1 MEIKSKFRKLFWVR
15 IGIGFL
21 LFIFTLYL
29 CLNSIP
35 QYSQL
40 SKNPVFIVSS
50 VFLLL
55 FFFGAL
61 DLINVFKLIVT
72 DQEIEKIF
80 VISGRKEKIPFTS
93 ITSLENKKIRMQTKS
108 GHLTDGYTLTILELD
123 DNSTMIISPDNFS
136 NYKEIM
142 SAIRS
147 KLE

>member
-93 ITSLENKKIRMQTKS
+93 ITSLENKKIR
-108 GHLTDGYTLTILELD
+108 
-123 DNSTMIISPDNFS
+123 
-136 NYKEIM
+136 
-142 SAIRS
+142 IRN
-147 KLE
+147 K